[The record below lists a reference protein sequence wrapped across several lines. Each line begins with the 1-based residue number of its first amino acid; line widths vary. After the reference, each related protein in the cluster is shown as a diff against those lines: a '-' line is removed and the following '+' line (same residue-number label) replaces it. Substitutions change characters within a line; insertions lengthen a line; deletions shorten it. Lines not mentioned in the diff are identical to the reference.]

1 MRQVRE
7 SHSCQISA
15 IFFQSCF
22 MIETQVLMAIFWV
35 FFYKSFPR
43 RDLHFS
49 LEEGGGGFR
58 WEGFIFKW
66 RGRPMGGA
74 SVLMGVFKKNL
85 RMGEGLS
92 FPCSPPLPLSPPPLW
107 ETLINARK
115 TLLLS
120 TSYT

>member
-1 MRQVRE
+1 MHQVRK
-7 SHSCQISA
+7 SHSCQIST

-22 MIETQVLMAIFWV
+22 MIETQVLMAIFWF

-85 RMGEGLS
+85 RMGGGGVLPMLS
-92 FPCSPPLPLSPPPLW
+92 PLPLPPPPLW
-107 ETLINARK
+107 ETLISARK
-115 TLLLS
+115 ISLLS

>member
-22 MIETQVLMAIFWV
+22 MIETQVLMAIFWF

-92 FPCSPPLPLSPPPLW
+92 FPCSPPAPTTPPPKGQ
-107 ETLINARK
+107 TLISARK
-115 TLLLS
+115 ILLLS